1 MAEDE
6 LRRLLRGLQIT
17 SRLGF
22 QGQCNV
28 FASLRLGMHQVRHA
42 LQQMRNDGVHR
53 LACIGRMAKAHRHG
67 GDAAVHPFRQ
77 QSSQDV
83 DASQGVAHTLCMGP
97 IRRIHILLDWYAME
111 STVGKCVQREHIGL
125 E

>member
-1 MAEDE
+1 MGEDE

-17 SRLGF
+17 SWLGF

-42 LQQMRNDGVHR
+42 LQQMGDDLGHGVR
-53 LACIGRMAKAHRHG
+53 GFTCASKAHRHG
-67 GDAAVHPFRQ
+67 GDAALYPFRQ
-77 QSSQDV
+77 QSSQDI